1 MPVAHNKDFLVLYGS
16 QTGQADTISEEIFDK
31 ACKQGFQP
39 ARFSLADVEK
49 KVNRKIIYSNPNY
62 LETIVET
69 FQWESTC
76 QNYSWTLFSIFVIA
90 LF

>member
-16 QTGQADTISEEIFDK
+16 QTGQADAISEEIFDK

-49 KVNRKIIYSNPNY
+49 KVNQKLIFSNKIVLKQKWRLFSGRIPVKIIHERY
-62 LETIVET
+62 LVYRVDLE
-69 FQWESTC
+69 
-76 QNYSWTLFSIFVIA
+76 
-90 LF
+90 